1 MVGIDFGSRRE
12 LIDWIQSTFEA
23 IPTHILDEV
32 FKNWLRRLQN
42 CINSKEAYIN
52 A

>member
-1 MVGIDFGSRRE
+1 MIEIDFKSPQE

-23 IPTHILDEV
+23 IATHVLDEV
-32 FKNWLRRLQN
+32 FKNWLRRLHD